1 MNGEDDTS
9 IKHYNNDR
17 KVEQQPFA
25 TSIPQQPAT
34 EQRKPFKPGKGD
46 ALQNAGTARATI
58 AASRE
63 HPNGTTENDYAAKRQ
78 DRTVLQ
84 QHCEYWDPDGDGIIW
99 PQDTYVGCR
108 KWGERHYQHSTA
120 LY

>member
-1 MNGEDDTS
+1 MKGENGIISKHSDD
-9 IKHYNNDR
+9 KFMA
-17 KVEQQPFA
+17 EQMPFT

-34 EQRKPFKPGKGD
+34 EQRKPFKPTED
-46 ALQNAGTARATI
+46 DVLQDAGTARATI

-99 PQDTYVGCR
+99 PQDTYRGCR
-108 KWGERHYQHSTA
+108 NWGEYS
-120 LY
+120 